1 MSPWPTTPPT
11 AAHRAAYA
19 NAKPTSFWLDE
30 EHGGVRRP
38 DPAPALVG
46 STTADLC
53 IVGGGF
59 TGLWAALHAKRDDPD
74 RDVVLLEGE
83 TCGFGGSGRNGGFCV
98 ASLTHGLHNGAARFA
113 DELTTLERLG
123 LQNHAELCADL
134 ERYGIDCELEHT
146 GELDVVLDPTRA
158 DWPEEDAA
166 LLRAHG
172 HDVVVLDRDAAR
184 AQLDSPVV
192 HGALWDRTGA
202 SLVHPGKL
210 ALGLRAAVLAA
221 GVRVHEHTPV
231 AELRDA
237 PATGA
242 RPGPAASAGAGVDP
256 AASAGAVD
264 VVCSQGTVR
273 AAQVVLGTNAFRPL
287 VREIR
292 RYVVPVYDYVLM
304 TEPLT
309 PEQRASIGWAG
320 RQGMGDD
327 QNRFHYFRL
336 TADDRVLW
344 GGYDAVYRYGGP
356 VGPEHDES
364 DEVFARLSQQF
375 STAFPQLDGIRFSH
389 RWGGAIDTCSR
400 FSVFFGTAHH
410 GRVAYAAGYTGLGV
424 AATRFG
430 ARVALDLVDGRD
442 TEATR
447 LRYVREKPTPFPPE
461 PLRSIGIRITQNR
474 MAAEDRTGRRGVWLK
489 TLDRL
494 GLGFDS

>member
-19 NAKPTSFWLDE
+19 EARPTSFWLDE
-30 EHGGVRRP
+30 EHGGVVRP
-38 DPAPALVG
+38 TPAPALVG
-46 STTADLC
+46 PVTADLC

-59 TGLWAALHAKRDDPD
+59 TGLWAALHAKRDRPD

-113 DELTTLERLG
+113 DELATLERLG
-123 LQNHAELCADL
+123 LQNHADLCADL

-172 HDVVVLDRDAAR
+172 HDVVVLDREAAR
-184 AQLDSPVV
+184 AQLHSPVV
-192 HGALWDRTGA
+192 HGGLWDRTGA

-210 ALGLRAAVLAA
+210 ALGLRAAVLDA

-231 AELRDA
+231 AELRDV
-237 PATGA
+237 P
-242 RPGPAASAGAGVDP
+242 
-256 AASAGAVD
+256 GAVD

-273 AAQVVLGTNAFRPL
+273 AARVVLGTNAFRPL

-309 PEQRASIGWAG
+309 AEGRAAIGWAG

-336 TADDRVLW
+336 TADDRILW
-344 GGYDAVYRYGGP
+344 GGYDAVYRFGGP
-356 VGPEHDES
+356 VGAEFDES

-375 STAFPQLDGIRFSH
+375 STAFPALDGIRFTH

-430 ARVALDLVDGRD
+430 GRVALDLVDGRD

-461 PLRSIGIRITQNR
+461 PLRSVGIAITQNR
-474 MAAEDRTGRRGVWLK
+474 MAAEDRTGRRGLWLR

>member
-1 MSPWPTTPPT
+1 MIPWPSTPPT
-11 AAHRAAYA
+11 DADRAAYA
-19 NAKPTSFWLDE
+19 DATVRPFWLDE
-30 EHGGVRRP
+30 EVGGVERP
-38 DPAPALVG
+38 VAAPALVG
-46 STTADLC
+46 DATADLC

-59 TGLWAALHAKRDDPD
+59 TGLWAALHAKRDDPA

-113 DELTTLERLG
+113 DELATLERLG
-123 LQNHAELCADL
+123 LQNHADLCADL
-134 ERYGIDCELEHT
+134 DTYGIECELEHT

-158 DWPEEDAA
+158 DWPAEDAA
-166 LLRAHG
+166 LLREHG
-172 HDVVVLDRDAAR
+172 HDVEVLDRDAAR
-184 AQLDSPVV
+184 EHLRSEVV

-210 ALGLRAAVLAA
+210 ALGLRRAVLDA
-221 GVRVHEHTPV
+221 GVRLHEHTTV
-231 AELRDA
+231 ADLVE
-237 PATGA
+237 
-242 RPGPAASAGAGVDP
+242 RPDGI
-256 AASAGAVD
+256 D
-264 VVCSQGTVR
+264 VVCPQGRVR
-273 AAQVVLGTNAFRPL
+273 AAKVVLGTNAFRPL

-309 PEQRASIGWAG
+309 PEQRASVGWAG

-336 TADDRVLW
+336 THDERILW
-344 GGYDAVYRYGGP
+344 GGYDAVYRFGGP
-356 VGPEHDES
+356 VGPEWDDHDRT
-364 DEVFARLSQQF
+364 FARLSQQF
-375 STAFPQLDGIRFSH
+375 FVAFPQLRGVRFSH

-400 FSVFFGTAHH
+400 FSVFFGTTH
-410 GRVAYAAGYTGLGV
+410 GGRLAYAAGYTGLGV

-430 ARVALDLVDGRD
+430 ARVALDLVDGRE

-461 PLRSIGIRITQNR
+461 PLRSIGIAITQNR
-474 MAAEDRTGRRGVWLK
+474 MAAEDRTGRRGVWLR